1 MGEQPGQGNL
11 RTHAGQSL
19 GVRADAHMLVLRS
32 SGGPTSL
39 GFRLLGLGGQ
49 SLGPGVATPSDFA
62 TCGFRHWVLRRMCG
76 AGGLDVRQCDNEPPL
91 LESQAS

>member
-1 MGEQPGQGNL
+1 M
-11 RTHAGQSL
+11 RTCWYLEAVVALPVWVS
-19 GVRADAHMLVLRS
+19 DF
-32 SGGPTSL
+32 SGW
-39 GFRLLGLGGQ
+39 GGQ